1 MSAMTWTY
9 KDNIR
14 GVALTD
20 GDSFKKGDSIPVQVY
35 ELYTSSRGGGSST
48 TKVYYFGSEPTMEDI
63 KNKMNMPMSQ
73 RLSIDKDF
81 KVSQE
86 TSTGTSQASTSV
98 EGLTNNKTVMWLGI
112 IVVGYFAYKQYKK

>member
-1 MSAMTWTY
+1 MSAMTFTY
-9 KDNIR
+9 LTNIK
-14 GVALTD
+14 GVALVD
-20 GDSFKKGDSIPVQVY
+20 GDGFKKGDSIPVQVY
-35 ELYTSSRGGGSST
+35 ELYTSSRGGGTSRS
-48 TKVYYFGSEPTMEDI
+48 KNYYFGNEPTMEDI
-63 KNKMNMPMSQ
+63 KNVMSMPRSQ

>member
-1 MSAMTWTY
+1 MY
-9 KDNIR
+9 QVLIDQIKDIS
-14 GVALTD
+14 LE
-20 GDSFKKGDSIPVQVY
+20 SQV
-35 ELYTSSRGGGSST
+35 
-48 TKVYYFGSEPTMEDI
+48 SEDKPIWDI
-63 KNKMNMPMSQ
+63 F
-73 RLSIDKDF
+73 DKDF